1 MTEATDSVL
10 RAITNDGA
18 FRVMAARTTQTV
30 QGVMAAQRPSPDFA
44 VMLGDLVTGTV
55 LFRETMAPE
64 LRVQGIVRGAGG
76 RTSLVADSHPSGMTR
91 ALIQRSPATG
101 EVDLGPGS
109 VLQMMRSLP
118 SGRTAQGIVELPAG
132 ANVSEAMMLCLQS
145 SEQIVC
151 TLGLGT
157 VIENDTVTA
166 AGGYL
171 VQLLPEV
178 ERGPLMVMTE
188 RLPEFSNV
196 AERIAQ
202 PDFSPRRLLG
212 DLLFGMPFTELDES
226 QIRYQCW
233 CDELRLVSALATLKR
248 SDIESL
254 LADGE
259 MLEISCDYCGKQ
271 YRIAPAQLRGLLAE
285 S

>member
-1 MTEATDSVL
+1 MTDSNDSVL

-18 FRVMAARTTQTV
+18 FRVMAARTTHTV
-30 QGVMAAQRPSPDFA
+30 RGVHGAQRPASKFA
-44 VMLGDLVTGTV
+44 AMLGDLVTGTV
-55 LFRETMAPE
+55 LFRETMAPD

-91 ALIQRSPATG
+91 GLVQRSPTTG

-118 SGRTAQGIVELPAG
+118 SGRMAQGIVELPAD
-132 ANVSEAMMLCLQS
+132 ATVSEAMMLCLQS

-151 TLGLGT
+151 TLGLAT
-157 VIENDTVTA
+157 VIEGDTVTA

-196 AERIAQ
+196 AELVAA
-202 PDFSPRRLLG
+202 PDFSPRRLLE
-212 DLLFGMPFTELDES
+212 DLLYGMPFTELDES
-226 QIRYQCW
+226 AVRYECW

-248 SDIESL
+248 SDIESM
-254 LADGE
+254 LADGDV
-259 MLEISCDYCGKQ
+259 LEITCDYCGKE
-271 YRIAPAQLRGLLAE
+271 YRIAPAQLRGLLQQ

>member
-1 MTEATDSVL
+1 MTDASDSVL

-18 FRVMAARTTQTV
+18 FRVMAARTTDTV
-30 QGVMAAQRPSPDFA
+30 RGVLSAQKPAPNFA
-44 VMLGDLVTGTV
+44 TMLGDLVTGTV
-55 LFRETMAPE
+55 LFRETMAPD

-91 ALIQRSPATG
+91 GLVQRSPATG

-118 SGRTAQGIVELPAG
+118 SGRTAQGIVELPNG
-132 ANVSEAMMLCLQS
+132 ADVSQAMMLCLQS
-145 SEQIVC
+145 SEQIVS
-151 TLGLGT
+151 TLGLAT
-157 VIENDTVTA
+157 VIQAGTVTA

-178 ERGPLMVMTE
+178 ERGPLMLMTE

-196 AERIAQ
+196 GERIAE
-202 PDFSPRRLLG
+202 PDFSPRRLLEE
-212 DLLFGMPFTELDES
+212 LLYGMPFTELDENS
-226 QIRYQCW
+226 VRYECW
-233 CDELRLVSALATLKR
+233 CDELRLVAALATLKR
-248 SDIESL
+248 SELESL
-254 LADGE
+254 LADGGV
-259 MLEISCDYCGKQ
+259 LEISCDYCGKE
-271 YRIAPAQLRGLLAE
+271 YRIAPAQLRGLLHE

>member
-1 MTEATDSVL
+1 
-10 RAITNDGA
+10 
-18 FRVMAARTTQTV
+18 MAARTTHTV
-30 QGVMAAQRPSPDFA
+30 HGVMAAQHPAPEFA
-44 VMLGDLVTGTV
+44 GMLGDLVTGTV
-55 LFRETMAPE
+55 LFRETMAPD
-64 LRVQGIVRGAGG
+64 LRVQGIVRGPGG

-118 SGRTAQGIVELPAG
+118 SGRTAQGIVELPHD
-132 ANVSEAMMLCLQS
+132 ANVSDAMMLCLQS

-157 VIENDTVTA
+157 VIQSGSVTA

-188 RLPEFSNV
+188 RLPEFSNLG
-196 AERIAQ
+196 ERLAT
-202 PDFSPRRLLG
+202 PDFSPRRLLEE
-212 DLLFGMPFTELDES
+212 LLFGMPFTELDES
-226 QIRYQCW
+226 PVCYECW

-248 SDIESL
+248 SEIESL

-259 MLEISCDYCGKQ
+259 VLEISCDYCGKE
-271 YRIAPAQLRGLLAE
+271 YRIAPAQLRGLLHE